1 MPAGKQDAAGPLA
14 RAVSAEIRAMM
25 GRQNLTQRDLAAKT
39 SLSQN
44 YLSKRL
50 RDLVS
55 FTLNDLETIAPI
67 LGVTDLRILQNAARS
82 VDEGLNNWEENGHGD
97 DA

>member
-1 MPAGKQDAAGPLA
+1 
-14 RAVSAEIRAMM
+14 M
-25 GRQNLTQRDLAAKT
+25 GRQNLTQRDLATKT

-67 LGVTDLRILQNAARS
+67 LGVTDLRILQNATRS
-82 VDEGLNNWEENGHGD
+82 VEEGLNNWDGENNGD
-97 DA
+97 DD

>member
-1 MPAGKQDAAGPLA
+1 
-14 RAVSAEIRAMM
+14 M
-25 GRQNLTQRDLAAKT
+25 GRQNLSQRDLATKT

-55 FTLNDLETIAPI
+55 FTLNDLETIAPV

-82 VDEGLNNWEENGHGD
+82 VEEGLNNWDEQNDGQDNDD